1 MMALRAIIQKPYE
14 EFIQAKRELKKTKG
28 KIEIAKGKPFVGK
41 DYKAF
46 CNLSELFDVTMI
58 YTVCYTCIPNA
69 QLHTR
74 MRGLPRTYFTELI

>member
-14 EFIQAKRELKKTKG
+14 EFIKVKAELKKTKG

-46 CNLSELFDVTMI
+46 CNL
-58 YTVCYTCIPNA
+58 
-69 QLHTR
+69 
-74 MRGLPRTYFTELI
+74 GELISAMMFCWMYALYILTCT